1 MPELPDL
8 QVFSQNLTKKFAGK
22 RLQKLN
28 IVNKK
33 KLKQPAARIRKALE
47 KQKLTK
53 VYREGK
59 ELRFAFANDNLLGLH
74 LMLHGNLKLFQK
86 KNKEKHTIAELLFD
100 NDNGLAITD
109 WQGMANIR
117 LNPEE
122 KDVPDALSKKMNEK
136 YLKEQLKSKAGIKN
150 ILVDQN
156 IIRGIGNAY
165 ADEILWEAGISPF
178 SIANKIPV
186 DKIKLLTKT
195 IKSVLTK
202 AEKQIKKIHPDL
214 ISGEVRDFL
223 RIHNSK
229 KKTSPTG
236 AAIHSRMVAS
246 RKTYY
251 TDEQEIYE

>member
-8 QVFSQNLTKKFAGK
+8 QVFSQNLNKKFAGK
-22 RLQKLN
+22 KLQKLN
-28 IVNKK
+28 IVNTK
-33 KLKQPAARIRKALE
+33 KLKQPATRFKKALE

-59 ELRFAFANDNLLGLH
+59 ELRFAFANGNLLGLH

-86 KNKEKHTIAELLFD
+86 KNQKKHTIAELLFD
-100 NDNGLAITD
+100 NDSGIAVTD

-122 KDVPDALSKKMNEK
+122 KEVPDALSKKMNEK
-136 YLKEQLKSKAGIKN
+136 YLKEQLQSKASIKN
-150 ILVDQN
+150 ILMNQD

-186 DKIKLLTKT
+186 SKIKLLTKV
-195 IKSVLTK
+195 IRSVLK
-202 AEKQIKKIHPDL
+202 NAERQIKKTHPDL

-229 KKTSPTG
+229 KKISPTG
-236 AAIHSRMVAS
+236 APILSRIVAS

-251 TDEQEIYE
+251 TDEQEVYK